1 MKESRVKNVEKY
13 QRIDPRNST
22 SNKKINISKSTRHI
36 IIKCIKT
43 MMKRKIFTIAE
54 KRRQDYRKKTIAT
67 YFSPET
73 MQTRK

>member
-1 MKESRVKNVEKY
+1 MKDSRAKNCEKD

-22 SNKKINISKSTRHI
+22 SNKKMNASKSTRHI

-43 MMKRKIFTIAE
+43 MMKRKIFTVAE
-54 KRRQDYRKKTIAT
+54 KKRQDYRKNRIAT

>member
-1 MKESRVKNVEKY
+1 MKESRVKNCEKY
-13 QRIDPRNST
+13 QRIDPRNSM
-22 SNKKINISKSTRHI
+22 SNKKINIIKSTRYI

-43 MMKRKIFTIAE
+43 MMKRIFTIAE
-54 KRRQDYRKKTIAT
+54 KKRQDYRKKTIAT